1 MGALGDSGSPAAA
14 GAPAALAV
22 LDVLDRDGQ
31 PRQTFLVREWPLRVG
46 RSLANDMVLAD
57 PHVAAQ
63 HFSIAPADTD
73 ARADPD
79 APADLADPDAHDA
92 RRLTLQVSG
101 TRNGMQ
107 LGAKH
112 LRAEERV
119 ALPPHGDALELTAG
133 LTRLR
138 LRLPGHTLAAELP
151 LAATVP
157 LRGRVATMVIAA
169 ALLLLGL
176 LLRTWLDTDPDGFS
190 RAAGSM
196 GLGVVVAGGVWSGA
210 WALLSK
216 TFAHQAR
223 FSWHLRVF
231 LLGSIAGLLVSAL
244 PPLLAFTLSWPWLSD
259 FAFIGT
265 IVVASV
271 ALYFHLLAV
280 EPARQ
285 RLMKAVAALCAAIGI
300 ALTLW
305 FNVQR
310 SDQFGD
316 ELYMNH
322 LYPPALRLA
331 RPVATD
337 AFVDGLAPLKAT
349 LDKKAK
355 DTGRNDDA
363 GGGESEE

>member
-1 MGALGDSGSPAAA
+1 MGALDDPGSLAAP

-31 PRQTFLVREWPLRVG
+31 PRQTFIVHEWPLRVG

-63 HFSIAPADTD
+63 HFSIAPAAPYT
-73 ARADPD
+73 RTDPD

-92 RRLTLQVSG
+92 HRLTLQVSG

-107 LGAKH
+107 LGARH
-112 LRAEERV
+112 LRAEESV
-119 ALPPHGDALELTAG
+119 ALPLHGDALELTAG

-138 LRLPGHTLAAELP
+138 LRLPGHALAAELP

-176 LLRTWLDTDPDGFS
+176 LLRTWLDTDPDGFG

-196 GLGVVVAGGVWSGA
+196 VLGVVVAAAVWCGA
-210 WALLSK
+210 WAMLSK
-216 TFAHQAR
+216 TFAHHAR

-244 PPLLAFTLSWPWLSD
+244 PPLLAFMMSWPWLSD

-265 IVVASV
+265 VIVASV

-285 RLMKAVAALCAAIGI
+285 RLMKAVAALCAVIGI
-300 ALTLW
+300 TLTLW

-310 SDQFGD
+310 SDQLGD

-331 RPVATD
+331 RPVTAD

-355 DTGRNDDA
+355 DTSRSDDA

>member
-1 MGALGDSGSPAAA
+1 MGAIDEFGVVAAPQA
-14 GAPAALAV
+14 RESLAI

-31 PRQTFLVREWPLRVG
+31 PRQTFIVREWPLRVG
-46 RSLANDMVLAD
+46 RGLANDVVLAD
-57 PHVAAQ
+57 PHIAAQ
-63 HFSIAPADTD
+63 HFCIAPDG
-73 ARADPD
+73 PD
-79 APADLADPDAHDA
+79 GHG
-92 RRLTLQVSG
+92 LTLQVSS

-112 LRAEERV
+112 LRAAESAALRV
-119 ALPPHGDALELTAG
+119 DGDALEFTAG
-133 LTRLR
+133 RTRLR

-151 LAATVP
+151 LAATLP
-157 LRGRVATMVIAA
+157 LRRRVATVVIAA

-176 LLRTWLDTDPDGFS
+176 LLRTWLDTDPDGFG

-196 GLGVVVAGGVWSGA
+196 VLSVVVAGAVWCGA

-223 FSWHLRVF
+223 FGWHLRVF
-231 LLGSIAGLLVSAL
+231 LLGSIAGLLVNAL
-244 PPLLAFTLSWPWLSD
+244 PPLLAFMLSWPWLSD

-265 IVVASV
+265 VGVASA

-300 ALTLW
+300 TLTLW

-310 SDQFGD
+310 NDQFGD

-322 LYPPALRLA
+322 LFPPALRLA
-331 RPVATD
+331 RPVTTD
-337 AFVDGLAPLKAT
+337 AFIGGLAPLKAT

-355 DTGRNDDA
+355 DTSQGEDA
-363 GGGESEE
+363 GSGEGEGEE

>member
-1 MGALGDSGSPAAA
+1 MGALEDSGAGASP

-31 PRQTFLVREWPLRVG
+31 PRQTFTVREWPLRVG
-46 RSLANDMVLAD
+46 RSLANDVVLAD

-63 HFSIAPADTD
+63 HFSIAPTD
-73 ARADPD
+73 PTAPD
-79 APADLADPDAHDA
+79 LPDAHH
-92 RRLTLQVSG
+92 LTLQVRG
-101 TRNGMQ
+101 TRNGLQ

-112 LRAEERV
+112 LRAEESA
-119 ALPPHGDALELTAG
+119 ALRSDGDALELTAG
-133 LTRLR
+133 RTRLR
-138 LRLPGHTLAAELP
+138 LRLPAHMLAAELP
-151 LAATVP
+151 LAATLP
-157 LRGRVATMVIAA
+157 LRRRVATIVIAA

-176 LLRTWLDTDPDGFS
+176 LLRTWLDTDPDGFG

-196 GLGVVVAGGVWSGA
+196 VLGVVVAGGVWCGA

-223 FSWHLRVF
+223 FGWHLRVF
-231 LLGSIAGLLVSAL
+231 LLGSIVGLVVSAL
-244 PPLLAFTLSWPWLSD
+244 PPLLAFMLSWPWLSD
-259 FAFIGT
+259 FAFVGT
-265 IVVASV
+265 VGVASV

-285 RLMKAVAALCAAIGI
+285 RLMKAVAALCAVIGV

-310 SDQFGD
+310 SDQFGG

-331 RPVATD
+331 RPVPVD
-337 AFVDGLAPLKAT
+337 AFVGGLGALKAT

-355 DTGRNDDA
+355 DTSHSDDA
-363 GGGESEE
+363 GGGEGEE

>member
-1 MGALGDSGSPAAA
+1 MGALDGSRTPAPPAAP
-14 GAPAALAV
+14 GAPTALAV

-31 PRQTFLVREWPLRVG
+31 PRQTFIVREWPLRVG

-63 HFSIAPADTD
+63 HFSIAPAT
-73 ARADPD
+73 AADPHAAADPEASD
-79 APADLADPDAHDA
+79 APDAH
-92 RRLTLQVSG
+92 RLTLQVSG

-107 LGAKH
+107 LGARH
-112 LRAEERV
+112 LRAEESV
-119 ALPPHGDALELTAG
+119 ALPPDGDALEFTAG
-133 LTRLR
+133 RTRLR
-138 LRLPGHTLAAELP
+138 LRLPGHRLAAELP
-151 LAATVP
+151 LAATLP
-157 LRGRVATMVIAA
+157 LRRRVATMVIAA

-176 LLRTWLDTDPDGFS
+176 LLRTWLDTDPDGFG

-196 GLGVVVAGGVWSGA
+196 VLGLATVTAVWCGT

-223 FSWHLRVF
+223 FDWHVRVF

-244 PPLLAFTLSWPWLSD
+244 PPLLAFMLSWPWLSD

-265 IVVASV
+265 IGVASV

-285 RLMKAVAALCAAIGI
+285 RLMKAVAALCAVVGI

-322 LYPPALRLA
+322 LFPPALRLA
-331 RPVATD
+331 RPVTTD
-337 AFVDGLAPLKAT
+337 AFVGALAPLKAT

-355 DTGRNDDA
+355 DTSRNDDA
-363 GGGESEE
+363 GGVEGEE

>member
-1 MGALGDSGSPAAA
+1 MGAIDEFGVVAAPQA
-14 GAPAALAV
+14 RESLAV

-31 PRQTFLVREWPLRVG
+31 PRQTFIVREWPLRVG
-46 RSLANDMVLAD
+46 RGLANDVVLAD
-57 PHVAAQ
+57 PHIAAQ
-63 HFSIAPADTD
+63 HFSIAPDG
-73 ARADPD
+73 PD
-79 APADLADPDAHDA
+79 GHG
-92 RRLTLQVSG
+92 LTLQMSS

-112 LRAEERV
+112 LRAAESAALRV
-119 ALPPHGDALELTAG
+119 DGDALELTVG
-133 LTRLR
+133 RTRLR
-138 LRLPGHTLAAELP
+138 LRLAGHTLAAELP
-151 LAATVP
+151 LAATLP
-157 LRGRVATMVIAA
+157 LRRRVATVVIAA
-169 ALLLLGL
+169 ALLVLGL
-176 LLRTWLDTDPDGFS
+176 LLRSWLDTDPDGFG

-196 GLGVVVAGGVWSGA
+196 LLSVVVAGAVWCGA

-223 FSWHLRVF
+223 FGWHLRVF
-231 LLGSIAGLLVSAL
+231 LLGSIAGLLVNAL

-265 IVVASV
+265 VGVASA

-300 ALTLW
+300 TLALW

-322 LYPPALRLA
+322 LFPPALRLA
-331 RPVATD
+331 RPVTTD
-337 AFVDGLAPLKAT
+337 AFIGGLAPLKAT

-355 DTGRNDDA
+355 DTRRGDDT
-363 GGGESEE
+363 GSVEGEVEGEE

>member
-1 MGALGDSGSPAAA
+1 MGALDDSGSP
-14 GAPAALAV
+14 GASAALAV

-31 PRQTFLVREWPLRVG
+31 PRQTFIVSEWPLRVG
-46 RSLANDMVLAD
+46 RSLANDVVLAD

-63 HFSIAPADTD
+63 HFSIAPADPT
-73 ARADPD
+73 APD
-79 APADLADPDAHDA
+79 SPDAHH
-92 RRLTLQVSG
+92 LTLQVRG
-101 TRNGMQ
+101 TRNGLQ

-112 LRAEERV
+112 LRAEESA
-119 ALPPHGDALELTAG
+119 ALRSDGDALELTAG
-133 LTRLR
+133 RTRLR
-138 LRLPGHTLAAELP
+138 LRLPGHMLAAELP
-151 LAATVP
+151 LAATLP
-157 LRGRVATMVIAA
+157 LRRRVATIVIAA

-176 LLRTWLDTDPDGFS
+176 LLRTWLDTDPDGFG

-196 GLGVVVAGGVWSGA
+196 VLGVVVAGAVWCGA

-223 FSWHLRVF
+223 FGWHLRVF

-244 PPLLAFTLSWPWLSD
+244 PPLLAFMLSWPWLSD
-259 FAFIGT
+259 FAFVGT
-265 IVVASV
+265 VGVASV

-285 RLMKAVAALCAAIGI
+285 RLMKAVAALCAVIGI

-337 AFVDGLAPLKAT
+337 AFVGGLGPLKAT

-355 DTGRNDDA
+355 DTSRNDDA
-363 GGGESEE
+363 GGGEAEE

>member
-244 PPLLAFTLSWPWLSD
+244 PPLLAFALSWPWLSD

>member
-244 PPLLAFTLSWPWLSD
+244 PPLLAFALSWPWLSD

-285 RLMKAVAALCAAIGI
+285 RLMKAVAALCAVIGI

>member
-1 MGALGDSGSPAAA
+1 MGALDDSAAVT
-14 GAPAALAV
+14 APGTPDALAI

-31 PRQTFLVREWPLRVG
+31 PRQTFIVREWPLRVG

-63 HFSIAPADTD
+63 HFSIAPAAHADSTD
-73 ARADPD
+73 SDSPEVRP
-79 APADLADPDAHDA
+79 
-92 RRLTLQVSG
+92 LTLQVSS
-101 TRNGMQ
+101 TRNGLQ

-112 LRAEERV
+112 LRAHEHA
-119 ALPPHGDALELTAG
+119 ALPSGGDALELTAG
-133 LTRLR
+133 RTRLR

-151 LAATVP
+151 LAATLP
-157 LRGRVATMVIAA
+157 LRRRAATIGIAA

-176 LLRTWLDTDPDGFS
+176 LLRTWLDTDPDGFG

-196 GLGVVVAGGVWSGA
+196 LLGVVVAGGVWCGA

-223 FSWHLRVF
+223 FGWHLRVF

-244 PPLLAFTLSWPWLSD
+244 PPLLSFMLSWPWLSD
-259 FAFIGT
+259 FAFVGT
-265 IVVASV
+265 IGVASV

-285 RLMKAVAALCAAIGI
+285 RLMKSVAALCGVVGV

-322 LYPPALRLA
+322 LFPPALRLA
-331 RPVATD
+331 RPVTTD
-337 AFVDGLAPLKAT
+337 AFIGGLSPLKAT

-355 DTGRNDDA
+355 DTSQ
-363 GGGESEE
+363 GEEAASGEGEE

>member
-1 MGALGDSGSPAAA
+1 MGALADLGSA
-14 GAPAALAV
+14 GASAALAV

-31 PRQTFLVREWPLRVG
+31 PRQTFIVREWPLRVG
-46 RSLANDMVLAD
+46 RSLANDVVLAD

-63 HFSIAPADTD
+63 HFSIAPTD
-73 ARADPD
+73 PTAPD
-79 APADLADPDAHDA
+79 LPDAHH
-92 RRLTLQVSG
+92 LTLQVRG
-101 TRNGMQ
+101 TRNGLQ

-112 LRAEERV
+112 LRAEESA
-119 ALPPHGDALELTAG
+119 ALRSDGDALELTAG
-133 LTRLR
+133 RTRLR
-138 LRLPGHTLAAELP
+138 LRLPGHMLAAELP
-151 LAATVP
+151 LAATLP
-157 LRGRVATMVIAA
+157 LRRRVATIVIAA

-176 LLRTWLDTDPDGFS
+176 LLRTWLDTDPDGFG

-196 GLGVVVAGGVWSGA
+196 VLGVVVAGAVWCGA

-223 FSWHLRVF
+223 FGWHLRVF

-244 PPLLAFTLSWPWLSD
+244 PPLLAFMLSWPWLSD
-259 FAFIGT
+259 FAFVGT
-265 IVVASV
+265 VGVASV

-285 RLMKAVAALCAAIGI
+285 RLMKAVAALCAVIGI

-316 ELYMNH
+316 ELYMNR

-337 AFVDGLAPLKAT
+337 AFVGGLGPLKAT

-355 DTGRNDDA
+355 DTSRNDDA
-363 GGGESEE
+363 GGGEAEE